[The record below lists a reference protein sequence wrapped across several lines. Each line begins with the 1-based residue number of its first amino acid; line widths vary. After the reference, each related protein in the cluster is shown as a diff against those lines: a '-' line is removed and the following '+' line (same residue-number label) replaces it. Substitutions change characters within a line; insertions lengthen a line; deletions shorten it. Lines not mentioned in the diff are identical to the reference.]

1 LDIIGQYKKEQ
12 HINIFEAMELIHIT
26 DRKSINEMT
35 LPNSNSQSIK
45 GKKGFQKAINPKTI
59 KIGLLVT
66 PQCKSFIDSYCQL
79 NNISLTKL
87 MLAGL
92 ECYTGYNG
100 SNHEDILNTIDEM
113 NQRDSQ

>member
-35 LPNSNSQSIK
+35 LP
-45 GKKGFQKAINPKTI
+45 NPKTI

-113 NQRDSQ
+113 NERDSQ